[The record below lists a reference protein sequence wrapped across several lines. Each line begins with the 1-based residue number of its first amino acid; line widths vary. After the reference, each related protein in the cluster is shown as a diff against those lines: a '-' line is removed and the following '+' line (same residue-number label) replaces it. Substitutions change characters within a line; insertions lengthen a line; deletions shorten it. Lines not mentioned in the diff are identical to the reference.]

1 MIIERVDETRL
12 MIVLAREDMVEYDL
26 SFSKLDWC
34 DFHSRKV
41 IKQLLALA
49 KEKTGFTT
57 QGKRMMI
64 EAAPG
69 GDGCLILVT
78 LLHSGRSK
86 GRNVYRIKQ
95 PCAVFVYEFACAE
108 DLLCAM
114 ERLSRLRRHPES
126 ATLLLFK
133 EKYRL
138 ILSVRGGL
146 SSPVETLLSEY
157 GRLAGKSRAVAA
169 ATLEHGKLLS
179 QGDVIGEMGYSLRR
193 AGQ

>member
-12 MIVLAREDMVEYDL
+12 MIVLAREDMIEYDL
-26 SFSKLDWC
+26 SFSTLDWR

-49 KEKTGFTT
+49 REKTGFIT

-86 GRNVYRIKQ
+86 GRNVYKIKQ
-95 PCAVFVYEFACAE
+95 SCGVLVYEFSTAE
-108 DLLCAM
+108 DLMCAM
-114 ERLSRLRRHPES
+114 ERLYRLRRYPES
-126 ATLLLFK
+126 ASLLLQG

-138 ILSVRGGL
+138 VLSVRGGL
-146 SSPVETLLSEY
+146 PPPAEALLSEY
-157 GRLAGKSRAVAA
+157 GKLIGKTRAA
-169 ATLEHGKLLS
+169 AAAALEHGQLLS
-179 QGDVIGEMGYSLRR
+179 QGNLIHEIGRSL
-193 AGQ
+193 QHQE